1 MWLVADESM
10 DVIKEAVRVFQSYNP
25 AWPLTKVIFS
35 DKDFTERQ
43 SFSSLFPQASLKICL
58 FHVLKAI
65 RREVTIDKMGITPSQ
80 REACLKLFTELVYAR
95 GHTQYEQAREKLHN
109 TKLTSVVSYFEK
121 NWHSIKDEW
130 VQGFITQ
137 SLTLGETT
145 NNRLESINAK
155 IKSVCTRI
163 ATLDQ
168 FFNEFFSV
176 LATLHNERNYN
187 AVMSSIKHPTILPS
201 EDYLQKYQEVL
212 TPYAYQMLLRQHSA
226 LHTVKLKSCTHNEF
240 TFQSSAGEAVTT
252 DISCSCC
259 FANAT
264 CLPCKHIITVRRK
277 QELDP
282 FDKNLVTARWSKES
296 YKAHIKLRFQ
306 DNSNLSTSTTVNKIN
321 QKQKPR
327 ILNHFEKFNLAKKLG
342 LQIASAMSYSSHEKF
357 QADMEVLQDFLK
369 RLQDD
374 LPLLPI
380 CSKKYL

>member
-130 VQGFITQ
+130 VQG
-137 SLTLGETT
+137 ERT

-155 IKSVCTRI
+155 IKSVCTRF

-168 FFNEFFSV
+168 FLTSFF
-176 LATLHNERNYN
+176 
-187 AVMSSIKHPTILPS
+187 
-201 EDYLQKYQEVL
+201 
-212 TPYAYQMLLRQHSA
+212 
-226 LHTVKLKSCTHNEF
+226 
-240 TFQSSAGEAVTT
+240 
-252 DISCSCC
+252 
-259 FANAT
+259 
-264 CLPCKHIITVRRK
+264 
-277 QELDP
+277 
-282 FDKNLVTARWSKES
+282 
-296 YKAHIKLRFQ
+296 
-306 DNSNLSTSTTVNKIN
+306 
-321 QKQKPR
+321 
-327 ILNHFEKFNLAKKLG
+327 
-342 LQIASAMSYSSHEKF
+342 
-357 QADMEVLQDFLK
+357 FL
-369 RLQDD
+369 
-374 LPLLPI
+374 
-380 CSKKYL
+380 Y